1 MNKAELEEVFKIY
14 QNSVT
19 QCQFEH
25 ETVKYHCE
33 LVKNNLAGSKIL
45 EVGCGIGTVSCYLF
59 SFSKNLT
66 IVDGSKSSL
75 EFTKSRLKDNNDDI
89 SSINF
94 IEELWEQF
102 NTNEKFSDIVF
113 LRGAE
118 HIDDP
123 AFIINK
129 LKKFLL
135 PGGRFHISVPNGQ
148 SLHRKVGACLG
159 MLDTPGSFTA
169 GDFKVHHRHVF
180 DYWSARNM
188 LVNTCKMNIHLYRG
202 VLLKFLSNVQMN
214 NLFTENP
221 ELPRALHEAGQE
233 IPHLCAELYFC
244 ATNDTENL

>member
-1 MNKAELEEVFKIY
+1 MDKLELEEVFKIY

-19 QCQFEH
+19 QCQFER

-66 IVDGSKSSL
+66 IVDGSRSSL
-75 EFTKSRLKDNNDDI
+75 EFTKSKLKENNNDI
-89 SSINF
+89 SSVNF

-102 NTNEKFSDIVF
+102 DTNEKFSDIVF

-159 MLDTPGSFTA
+159 ILDTPDSFTA
-169 GDFKVHHRHVF
+169 GDIKVHHRHVF
-180 DYWSARNM
+180 DYWSVRNM
-188 LVNTCKMNIHLYRG
+188 LVNICKMNIHIYRG

-214 NLFTENP
+214 NLFIENP
-221 ELPRALHEAGQE
+221 NLPRALHTAGQE

-244 ATNDTENL
+244 ATNDTDNL